1 MRQTELF
8 IEYIDENETKFS
20 LTNVELIRHSNRAML
35 LLHSKNRY
43 EINNTDSD

>member
-1 MRQTELF
+1 MRKTELI
-8 IEYIDENETKFS
+8 IEYIDENGGTFT

-43 EINNTDSD
+43 EINNIE